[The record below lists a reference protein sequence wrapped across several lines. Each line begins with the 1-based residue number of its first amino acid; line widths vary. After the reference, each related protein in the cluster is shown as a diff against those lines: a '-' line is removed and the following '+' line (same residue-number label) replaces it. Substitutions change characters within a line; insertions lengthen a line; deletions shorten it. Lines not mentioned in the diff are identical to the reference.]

1 LELTRLLHA
10 YTVSRGP
17 KSGPPFAISALR
29 RAFWVLR
36 TRASSPGRADRPTHT
51 QRRHSGFANA
61 AVHRIIG
68 GMTPLSELQ
77 DPLAAAEALMAAGRA
92 EQAQQL
98 CERVLAAYPDQ
109 PKALMILSVVR
120 IMQSDLAAAEA
131 LLLRGCAVH
140 SQVLAFQAALA
151 QLRLQTQRFGEALEP
166 LENCVLLEP
175 ANRDHRVALM
185 NVYQAR
191 LFTGFSERSKRAM
204 LACLSDDALSHWLI
218 QRQWLGLLKLDPA
231 CAPRLELLSVPDYAS
246 FAARM
251 SAEHLAAWQD
261 DEFLNAGLKRF
272 LVADFELERG
282 FGFARRWLFEH
293 PAEAE
298 RSLSLLCTLARY
310 FFLTEYLLP
319 ASEDL
324 ASLRAAPASAAQA
337 ALLGC
342 YEPLLGCQA
351 AVDLAAFSELACYRE
366 LLEIQVTEPLQEL
379 AIREDIDALCPIADE
394 VSLAVRDQYE
404 QNPYPRW
411 SSVGAV
417 ARSNPEVQAQARGRR
432 ILIAGCGTGREAL
445 EAALVFPAAELKAID
460 LSRASLSYAIRKAR
474 ELGTPN
480 VSFHQ
485 ADLLELPKLPQRFD
499 FIICSGVLHHLREPL
514 DGLRALVESLAPG
527 GVVRLAVYSTIG
539 RRAIS
544 EARAWAKR
552 ERFAATRT
560 GIQNFRAALMARDDS
575 DPLKKRLASSYDFY
589 SLSQCRD
596 LVFHV
601 QEHTFTCLEIR
612 DLLLD
617 CGLGLLR
624 VDTKSPAHTQA
635 YRQRFP
641 DDREGLRLQHW
652 HEFEMGHPTMFAGL
666 YSFWLCR
673 ESERSNAD
681 LSWIDSTRRFA

>member
-1 LELTRLLHA
+1 
-10 YTVSRGP
+10 
-17 KSGPPFAISALR
+17 
-29 RAFWVLR
+29 
-36 TRASSPGRADRPTHT
+36 
-51 QRRHSGFANA
+51 
-61 AVHRIIG
+61 
-68 GMTPLSELQ
+68 MTPLSELQ
-77 DPLAAAEALMAAGRA
+77 DPLAAAEALLATGHADR
-92 EQAQQL
+92 AQQL
-98 CERVLAAYPDQ
+98 CELVLAAHTDQ

-140 SQVLAFQAALA
+140 SQVLAFHAALA

-191 LFTGFSERSKRAM
+191 LFTCFSERSKRAM

-231 CAPRLELLSVPDYAS
+231 SAPRLALLSVPDYAS

-251 SAEHLAAWQD
+251 SPEHLASWQD

-272 LVADFELERG
+272 LVADVELERG
-282 FGFARRWLFEH
+282 LGFARRWLLEH

-310 FFLTEYLLP
+310 FFLTEYLSPAP

-324 ASLRAAPASAAQA
+324 TSLRAAPATAAQA

-351 AVDLAAFSELACYRE
+351 GAHLAALSELPCYRE
-366 LLEIQVTEPLQEL
+366 LLESQVTEPLQEL
-379 AIREDIDALCPIADE
+379 AIREGIDALCPIADE

-445 EAALVFPAAELKAID
+445 EAALVFPAAELEAID

-474 ELGTPN
+474 QLGTHN

-485 ADLLELPKLPQRFD
+485 ADLLELPKLRQRFD
-499 FIICSGVLHHLREPL
+499 FIICSGVLHHLREPIE
-514 DGLRALVESLAPG
+514 GLRALVESLAPG
-527 GVVRLAVYSTIG
+527 GVLRLAVYSTIG
-539 RRAIS
+539 RQAIS

-552 ERFAATRT
+552 EGFAATRA
-560 GIQNFRAALMARDDS
+560 GIQSFRAALMARDDS
-575 DPLKKRLASSYDFY
+575 DPLKKRLANSYDFY

-612 DLLLD
+612 ELLLA

-624 VDTKSPAHTQA
+624 VDTKSPAHLQA

-641 DDREGLRLQHW
+641 DDREGLRLQNW
-652 HEFEMGHPTMFAGL
+652 HVFEMEHPTMFAGL

-673 ESERSNAD
+673 ESERSDAD